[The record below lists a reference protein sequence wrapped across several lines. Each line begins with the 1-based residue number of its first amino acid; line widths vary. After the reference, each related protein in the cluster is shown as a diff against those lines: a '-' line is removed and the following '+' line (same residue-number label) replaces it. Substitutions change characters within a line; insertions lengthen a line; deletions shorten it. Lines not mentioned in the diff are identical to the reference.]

1 MELDDDQR
9 LSRPSFESYQDG
21 ISFGAVTTVLSAERT
36 TTASYETVFI
46 PEMTRRRKTL
56 FDPRLFAHAI
66 GVNSV
71 ARSGL
76 HFATLHDGPDQR
88 VTVADATYRVV
99 EKDTLKA
106 ASPAVFGSATAAYAQ
121 RSKLGAQRVL
131 VVGAHEM
138 AA

>member
-1 MELDDDQR
+1 MA
-9 LSRPSFESYQDG
+9 SRSAPHHG
-21 ISFGAVTTVLSAERT
+21 LSAERT

-56 FDPRLFAHAI
+56 FDPRLFTHAI
-66 GVNSV
+66 GVKLRCPLGPALRSAPRW
-71 ARSGL
+71 ARR
-76 HFATLHDGPDQR
+76 AC

-121 RSKLGAQRVL
+121 RSTLGAQRVL

-138 AA
+138 VS